1 MINGYEVL
9 EEKYPDFDQES
20 RTPNGIDL
28 RLGMVY
34 ELKEDE
40 CLYGLMNSGKHIPPH
55 QPKPIQ
61 FYKIGLLGGDIE
73 GWVLLPNVPY
83 ILEVQNDIEIN
94 QDCMQTYYPRSTLL
108 RSGCTLHT
116 AVGDAGYCGKLAFLF
131 INHSNRPF
139 VLEKG
144 VRFAQL
150 VDHQLTGSSIS
161 YNGDYQNDKHKE
173 KK

>member
-9 EEKYPDFDQES
+9 EIKYPDFDQDS

-28 RLGMVY
+28 RLGTVY

-40 CLYGLMNSGKHIPPH
+40 CLYGLMNDGKNVPSH

-61 FYKIGLLGGDIE
+61 QIGVHGGDIE
-73 GWVLLPNVPY
+73 GWVLLPNTPY
-83 ILEVQNDIEIN
+83 ILEVQNDIQISE
-94 QDCMQTYYPRSTLL
+94 DSMQTYYPRSTLL

-116 AVGDAGYCGKLAFLF
+116 AVGDAGYHGKLAFLF
-131 INHSNRPF
+131 INHSNTPF

-150 VDHQLTGSSIS
+150 VDHQLEGASIL
-161 YNGDYQNDKHKE
+161 YDGDYQDNKHKE